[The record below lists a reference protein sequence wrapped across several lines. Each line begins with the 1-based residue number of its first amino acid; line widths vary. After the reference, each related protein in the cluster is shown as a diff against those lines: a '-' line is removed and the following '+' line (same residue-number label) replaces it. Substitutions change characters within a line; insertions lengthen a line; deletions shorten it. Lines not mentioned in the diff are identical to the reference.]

1 MAKENQIGKT
11 RNIFLS
17 ASVPKAGREF
27 FGTEDVI
34 AIRDSVIALASA
46 VLANPDYHLIWSGHP
61 SITPLITLVLKRYN
75 LTMSERVTLYQ
86 SGHFKDKFPPEN
98 KDVGV
103 RITTEDTREIESSV
117 TLMRKRMFS
126 EHTFYAAVFIGG
138 MKGIMDEYNM
148 IKEYHPDVRCF
159 PIASTGAAAR
169 ALYDEHP
176 GEFDERLLTELS
188 YTSLFKELLD
198 L

>member
-1 MAKENQIGKT
+1 MARENQIGKT

-46 VLANPDYHLIWSGHP
+46 VLANPDYHLIWGGHP
-61 SITPLITLVLKRYN
+61 SVTPLITLVLERYN
-75 LTMSERVTLYQ
+75 LKMSDRVTLYQ
-86 SGHFKDKFPPEN
+86 SAHFKDNFPPQN
-98 KDVGV
+98 KDVGI
-103 RITTEDTREIESSV
+103 RIITEDKGDIPSSV
-117 TLMRKRMFS
+117 KLMREKMFGDND
-126 EHTFYAAVFIGG
+126 FYAAVFIGG
-138 MKGIMDEYNM
+138 MKGILDEYKM
-148 IKEYHPDVRCF
+148 IKDYHPAVRCF

>member
-46 VLANPDYHLIWSGHP
+46 VLANPDYHLIWGGHP
-61 SITPLITLVLKRYN
+61 SVTPLITLVLDRYN
-75 LTMSERVTLYQ
+75 LKMSDRVTLYQ
-86 SGHFKDKFPPEN
+86 SAHFKDNFPPQN
-98 KDVGV
+98 KDVGI
-103 RITTEDTREIESSV
+103 RIITEDKGDIPSSV
-117 TLMRKRMFS
+117 KLMREKMFGDND
-126 EHTFYAAVFIGG
+126 FYAAVFIGG
-138 MKGIMDEYNM
+138 MNGILDEYKM
-148 IKEYHPDVRCF
+148 IKDYHPAVRCF

>member
-17 ASVPKAGREF
+17 ASVPKTGREY

-46 VLANPDYHLIWSGHP
+46 VLANPNYHLIWGGHP

-86 SGHFKDKFPPEN
+86 SERYKDKFPPEN

-103 RITTEDTREIESSV
+103 RIITADTGDDESSV
-117 TLMRKRMFS
+117 DLMRKRMFS
-126 EHTFYAAVFIGG
+126 EHPYYAAVFIGG
-138 MKGIMDEYNM
+138 MKGIMNEYKM

-176 GEFDERLLTELS
+176 EEFEECLLTELS